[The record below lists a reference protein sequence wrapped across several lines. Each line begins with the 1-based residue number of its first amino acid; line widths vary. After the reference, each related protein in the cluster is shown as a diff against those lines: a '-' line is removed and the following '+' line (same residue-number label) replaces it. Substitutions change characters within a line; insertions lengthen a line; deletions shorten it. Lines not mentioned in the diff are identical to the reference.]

1 MINQTIDNST
11 DEIFFTLALPLFV
24 QCIFLLLFAIVVILA
39 VCGNSIVIWIVL
51 AHRRMRTPTNYFLV
65 NLAYADVL
73 NALFNIPFNGFYM
86 VAQITWPFGIFMCPW
101 VQAVSHISIAANV
114 LTYVAISLDR
124 YFAIIHPLRTKL
136 TRTQTIM
143 IICGI
148 WILSLLVSSPAIRSF
163 SKVVYDCK
171 IEDIKSH
178 EKFEWI
184 FFSVTYICPIVILT
198 ITYTRIAI
206 ELWGQTAIGEVTKR
220 QRDSIQSKR
229 KVVKMLIAVVLIFG
243 ICWFPQQLYFV
254 LVAAYKSIPEWQG
267 TPYVYL
273 ISYLF
278 AMSNSMYNPF
288 LYCCMNNRFRNG
300 FRSVFRYCPCIKW
313 SPEFE
318 FASDG
323 YVSCRSVSEPPAL
336 SAIYSCQRKSRTI
349 GTTNSPQQSII
360 TELSGNINRHQRHYE
375 SKN

>member
-1 MINQTIDNST
+1 MTTLNNSNYSNST
-11 DEIFFTLALPLFV
+11 KQEQSSPLPLPV
-24 QCIFLLLFAIVVILA
+24 QFIFLLLFALVVLLA

-73 NALFNIPFNGFYM
+73 NAIFNISFNGYYM
-86 VAQITWPFGIFMCPW
+86 VAQARWPFGNLMCKL
-101 VQAVSHISIAANV
+101 VQAVSHVSIAANV

-136 TRTQTIM
+136 THKQTIM
-143 IICGI
+143 ILCGI

-163 SKVVYDCK
+163 SYVRHACEIV
-171 IEDIKSH
+171 DIKSH

-184 FFSVTYICPIVILT
+184 FFSVTYVGPIVILT

-254 LVAAYKSIPEWQG
+254 IVSVYKSIPDWPG

-273 ISYLF
+273 PSYFF

-300 FRSVFRYCPCIKW
+300 FRSVFRFCPCVSW
-313 SPEFE
+313 SPEFSSQTH
-318 FASDG
+318 A
-323 YVSCRSVSEPPAL
+323 SCRSFSDPTALKIVYSSQRTRRTTSSNNTPQTTVSEL
-336 SAIYSCQRKSRTI
+336 SMNFA
-349 GTTNSPQQSII
+349 
-360 TELSGNINRHQRHYE
+360 RHHRQ
-375 SKN
+375 NL

>member
-1 MINQTIDNST
+1 MENNITNNTSNQGLVT
-11 DEIFFTLALPLFV
+11 DGLPLFV
-24 QCIFLLLFAIVVILA
+24 QCIFLFLFTIVVLLA
-39 VCGNSIVIWIVL
+39 VSGNSIVIWIVL

-73 NALFNIPFNGFYM
+73 NSIFNIPFNGYYM
-86 VAQITWPFGIFMCPW
+86 VVQEPWPFGSFMCLW

-136 TRTQTIM
+136 THKQTIM
-143 IICGI
+143 IICCI
-148 WILSLLVSSPAIRSF
+148 WILSFLVSSPAIRSF
-163 SKVVYDCK
+163 SSAGSMCTMVDANSLDKY
-171 IEDIKSH
+171 
-178 EKFEWI
+178 EWI
-184 FFSVTYICPIVILT
+184 FFSVTYVGPIVILT

-243 ICWFPQQLYFV
+243 ICWFPQQLYFI
-254 LVAAYKSIPEWQG
+254 LVSIYKSIPQWPG

-273 ISYLF
+273 VSYFF
-278 AMSNSMYNPF
+278 AMTNSMYNPF

-300 FRSVFRYCPCIKW
+300 FRSIFRFCPCVEW
-313 SPEFE
+313 SSEYSCE
-318 FASDG
+318 G
-323 YVSCRSVSEPPAL
+323 YVSCRSLSEPTAL
-336 SAIYSCQRKSRTI
+336 SVIYSSQRRSRTI
-349 GTTNSPQQSII
+349 LGTANSPQQSTTT
-360 TELSGNINRHQRHYE
+360 TELSLNLNRQHRQ
-375 SKN
+375 N

>member
-1 MINQTIDNST
+1 MTTSINYTINNFQKEESSSG
-11 DEIFFTLALPLFV
+11 LPLTV
-24 QCIFLLLFAIVVILA
+24 QLIFLFLFTTVVLLA

-73 NALFNIPFNGFYM
+73 NAIFNIPFNGYYM
-86 VAQITWPFGIFMCPW
+86 VAQIQWPFGNLMCPL

-136 TRTQTIM
+136 THKQTIM

-163 SKVVYDCK
+163 SNIKIDCK
-171 IEDIKSH
+171 IEDLKSH
-178 EKFEWI
+178 EKYEWI
-184 FFSVTYICPIVILT
+184 FFSVTYIGPIVILT

-243 ICWFPQQLYFV
+243 ICWFPQQLYFI
-254 LVAAYKSIPEWQG
+254 LVSVYKSIPEWPG

-273 ISYLF
+273 ISYFF

-300 FRSVFRYCPCIKW
+300 FRSVFRFCPCVSSSAEF
-313 SPEFE
+313 SPQPH
-318 FASDG
+318 
-323 YVSCRSVSEPPAL
+323 VSCRSFSEPAAL
-336 SAIYSCQRKSRTI
+336 SVVYSSQRKSK
-349 GTTNSPQQSII
+349 TTNSTNRPRATIS
-360 TELSGNINRHQRHYE
+360 ELSINFNRHHRQ
-375 SKN
+375 NL

>member
-1 MINQTIDNST
+1 MATLINYTFNNSSKQ
-11 DEIFFTLALPLFV
+11 EISSGLPLPV
-24 QCIFLLLFAIVVILA
+24 QFIYSFLFAVVVLLA

-73 NALFNIPFNGFYM
+73 NAIFNISFNGYYM
-86 VAQITWPFGIFMCPW
+86 VAQVLWPFGNLMCTL
-101 VQAVSHISIAANV
+101 VQAVTHVSIAANV

-136 TRTQTIM
+136 THKQTIM

-163 SKVVYDCK
+163 SYVKHDCK
-171 IEDIKSH
+171 IDDLKSH
-178 EKFEWI
+178 QKYEWI
-184 FFSVTYICPIVILT
+184 FFSVTYIGPIVILT

-254 LVAAYKSIPEWQG
+254 LLSVDVSIPDWPG

-273 ISYLF
+273 TSYFF

-300 FRSVFRYCPCIKW
+300 FRSVFRFCPCISW
-313 SPEFE
+313 TPEF
-318 FASDG
+318 SSQTH
-323 YVSCRSVSEPPAL
+323 VSCRSFSEPTAL
-336 SAIYSCQRKSRTI
+336 SVVYSSQRKRRV
-349 GTTNSPQQSII
+349 TNSNNAPQTTSS
-360 TELSGNINRHQRHYE
+360 ELSSVNFNRHHRQ
-375 SKN
+375 NL